1 MNHKLD
7 MNQEFCIVMEK
18 ENTIQVCVNKSRA
31 LGKIHTFHFVLVR
44 SPPTN
49 MSQAGYK
56 AGEGSSLIIKHAGH

>member
-7 MNQEFCIVMEK
+7 MNQEFCIIMEK
-18 ENTIQVCVNKSRA
+18 ENTIQVCVNNSRT

-49 MSQAGYK
+49 MSQAG
-56 AGEGSSLIIKHAGH
+56 